1 MFCLAAYGK
10 ELSLEKRKL
19 SMLVLARKSRESVVV
34 GAADNLQE
42 VVRVTVIEV
51 RGGTVRLGFEAG
63 NEVPIHRAEVWERI
77 RAESQAPDPEPIAP
91 RPKYRVPY
99 ID

>member
-1 MFCLAAYGK
+1 
-10 ELSLEKRKL
+10 
-19 SMLVLARKSRESVVV
+19 MLILARKSRESVVV
-34 GAADNLQE
+34 GAADNQSE
-42 VVRVTVIEV
+42 MVRVTVIEV
-51 RGGTVRLGFEAG
+51 RGGMVKLGFEAG

-77 RAESQAPDPEPIAP
+77 RAESRAAALAPIAP

>member
-1 MFCLAAYGK
+1 M
-10 ELSLEKRKL
+10 RML

-34 GAADNLQE
+34 GAADKLHE

-51 RGGTVRLGFEAG
+51 RGGTVKLGFEAG
-63 NEVPIHRAEVWERI
+63 DEVPIHRAEVWERI
-77 RAESQAPDPEPIAP
+77 CAEDCAPALKPIP
-91 RPKYRVPY
+91 GPGKYRVPY